1 MKPFDLEK
9 AKNGERI
16 CTRGGRGARFLGV
29 VKNGTYP
36 VVAAYVDS
44 EGDEYAESY
53 TSEGCISLSG
63 EDEYDLVMDT
73 SDAGY
78 INIFKDNICGGKIW
92 RTREEAEKNAGK
104 SDYYIATAR
113 VEWGD

>member
-9 AKNGERI
+9 AKSGDRI
-16 CTRGGRGARFLGV
+16 CTRKGREARFLGV
-29 VKNGTYP
+29 IKNATYP

-44 EGDEYAESY
+44 EGDEYVESY
-53 TSEGCISLSG
+53 TLEGHISLSG
-63 EDEYDLVMDT
+63 EDECDLVMDA
-73 SDAGY
+73 SSAGY

-104 SDYYIATAR
+104 SNNYIATVR
-113 VEWGD
+113 VEWEE